1 MSSLHKG
8 NIRTWPVVIGGGE
21 IGSSNTRFIC
31 AIECTLS
38 VALFLQSEVAFP
50 LLTEANKPVFV
61 ADGASS

>member
-38 VALFLQSEVAFP
+38 VALFLQSEVAF
-50 LLTEANKPVFV
+50 LSLDRSE
-61 ADGASS
+61 